1 MPDIKP
7 LSSDEWLTLR
17 DIRLSALRESPQ
29 AFLATYAEEQEFTE
43 DRWRAEFIRGSWDV
57 GFDAGRPVSLVGITR
72 EADMPM
78 DECYLG
84 YLWVDPQFRRQ
95 GTASWLIKDVLDRLK
110 KSGVRTVFLW
120 VLDGNDRA
128 MRLYQRIGFI
138 RSNRQQPLPA
148 GRSEERMQLDL
159 GHWQSRNGAYQL
171 ADVLAAEQAEQGVRD
186 GADPACQDD
195 LTGD

>member
-29 AFLATYAEEQEFTE
+29 AFLSTYATERAFTE
-43 DRWRAEFIRGSWDV
+43 DKWRAEFSRGQWNV
-57 GFDAGRPVSLVGITR
+57 GFDAGQPVSLVGITR
-72 EADMPM
+72 EPDMSL
-78 DECYLG
+78 DQCYLG
-84 YLWVDPQFRRQ
+84 YLWVAPRFRRQ
-95 GTASWLIKDVLDRLK
+95 GTAFRMVDEVLGRLQ

-120 VLDGNDRA
+120 VLDGNDSA

-138 RSNRQQPLPA
+138 SSNYRQPLPGQP

-159 GHWQSRNGAYQL
+159 SQWQSGNGTHPL
-171 ADVLAAEQAEQGVRD
+171 APTRQD
-186 GADPACQDD
+186 GLP
-195 LTGD
+195 GS